1 VPSRNRAINEA
12 SLSHGP
18 SNGLFISTS
27 RSTNESPAFCSAA
40 VHTAMLLTLHADNET
55 WTALEKSDECEYLA
69 DAVESLW
76 EKVLTGAGKLTGM

>member
-1 VPSRNRAINEA
+1 
-12 SLSHGP
+12 
-18 SNGLFISTS
+18 
-27 RSTNESPAFCSAA
+27 
-40 VHTAMLLTLHADNET
+40 MLLTLHADNET